1 MRIGARSDVGKVRR
15 VNQDVGFFD
24 EVLGLF
30 IVADGMGGHNGGE
43 IASQTAVDAL
53 VGYDWDLVHSLADLE
68 RPIALANQA
77 VWQAAQAKP
86 QLRGMGT
93 TVTLAKVVDQRV
105 LIGHVGDSRA
115 YLVSHRGEG
124 KQLTNDHSVVGQLVR
139 DGCLTEGDARR
150 HPHRN
155 VLTKALGTQPN
166 LTVDL
171 STVEPGPGDVIL
183 LCTDGLVDVVST
195 AEVFAIIHQSPDLQ
209 EAADRLVDLANERGG
224 QDNITVVAFG
234 LD

>member
-1 MRIGARSDVGKVRR
+1 MITSSGTTS
-15 VNQDVGFFD
+15 Q
-24 EVLGLF
+24 
-30 IVADGMGGHNGGE
+30 NGC
-43 IASQTAVDAL
+43 
-53 VGYDWDLVHSLADLE
+53 
-68 RPIALANQA
+68 
-77 VWQAAQAKP
+77 
-86 QLRGMGT
+86 LRGD
-93 TVTLAKVVDQRV
+93 VVA
-105 LIGHVGDSRA
+105 I
-115 YLVSHRGEG
+115 
-124 KQLTNDHSVVGQLVR
+124 
-139 DGCLTEGDARR
+139 
-150 HPHRN
+150 PPN